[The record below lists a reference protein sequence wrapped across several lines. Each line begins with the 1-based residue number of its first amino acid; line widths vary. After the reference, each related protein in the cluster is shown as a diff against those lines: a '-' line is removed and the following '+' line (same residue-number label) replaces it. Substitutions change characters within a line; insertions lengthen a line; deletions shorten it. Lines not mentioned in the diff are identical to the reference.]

1 VHVYSSDYVV
11 ITFVHNVQ
19 YSEVPLPSRMIH
31 SHILRKQSKAIRNV
45 LERSSSAQADLA
57 SASFKEVKLE
67 VVTVVHFLHAHIR
80 EQSIPVQLADNSKK
94 SGTPPNTRPK
104 L

>member
-1 VHVYSSDYVV
+1 MMMMM
-11 ITFVHNVQ
+11 
-19 YSEVPLPSRMIH
+19 MI
-31 SHILRKQSKAIRNV
+31 
-45 LERSSSAQADLA
+45 
-57 SASFKEVKLE
+57 
-67 VVTVVHFLHAHIR
+67 VTVVHFLHAHIR